1 MEEEH
6 EADVGEYLM
15 GKPGMVYGIV
25 VFSKFKGVNVA
36 PGVPVFYP
44 TYEEA
49 REAAEYNL
57 KKQEG
62 EDHRSVI
69 IIECPVVWQE
79 YAN

>member
-1 MEEEH
+1 
-6 EADVGEYLM
+6 M
-15 GKPGMVYGIV
+15 GKPGMVYGII
-25 VFSKFKGVNVA
+25 VFSKFQGVSVA

-57 KKQEG
+57 KKQE
-62 EDHRSVI
+62 DHRRVT